1 MEPDGQFYNGYD
13 PAARSEMFNGFSTA
27 ALRMGHTLIR
37 EDFAL
42 NNGTRPMRN
51 LPRIGVDF
59 FRPEALFHE
68 AGIGGFNP
76 YGAIFR
82 GLVLDSTFQ
91 FDAYVYFH
99 FL

>member
-1 MEPDGQFYNGYD
+1 MNEF
-13 PAARSEMFNGFSTA
+13 ATA

-42 NNGTRPMRN
+42 DNDTRPVSAI
-51 LPRIGVDF
+51 PRIGVDF
-59 FRPEALFHE
+59 FRPEALFDE

-82 GLVLDSTFQ
+82 GLVLDRAFQ
-91 FDAYVYFH
+91 FDTYVYFH
-99 FL
+99 LLQCLIN